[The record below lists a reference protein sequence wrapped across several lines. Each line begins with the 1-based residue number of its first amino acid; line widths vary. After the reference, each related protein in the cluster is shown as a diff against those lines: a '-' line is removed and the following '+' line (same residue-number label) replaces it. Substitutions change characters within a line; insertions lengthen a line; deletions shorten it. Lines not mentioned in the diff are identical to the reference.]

1 RKLSVKTQDELAGAG
16 VIVEETLQAVHTVKA
31 FTSELFETSRYR
43 AALDRV
49 VTVALRAAR
58 YRGAFISFIIF
69 ILFGAVVA
77 VIWYGA
83 TLVQAGKLS
92 VGELMAFVLY
102 AAFIGG
108 SIAGIGDI
116 FTQIQRSIGASER

>member
-1 RKLSVKTQDELAGAG
+1 
-16 VIVEETLQAVHTVKA
+16 
-31 FTSELFETSRYR
+31 
-43 AALDRV
+43 
-49 VTVALRAAR
+49 
-58 YRGAFISFIIF
+58 

-116 FTQIQRSIGASER
+116 FTQIQRSIGASERALDILERTSEKDLNVGRPIKDRIKGDVVFENVSFAYPTRKNMLALKNVDLEIGGGQKVA